1 MCEEKRSQICLVNER
16 IDKTKQYLPPTI
28 RYEIILVNDWNKM
41 RVLGLMSGTSMD
53 GLDCGLFEIYLTS
66 DYQLNWN
73 CIDFQT
79 APYSVDIRES
89 ISNALEG
96 NKGVVM
102 DADRILGQEFYAIS
116 KEFIN
121 GRKIDLIT
129 SHGQTISHDD
139 GVSTRQIGN
148 PQYLQKI
155 FQVPLVFNFRQ
166 ADIDAGGNGAP
177 LMPFLDWLLFKDS
190 GRDTI
195 TLNLGGVANV
205 AFIPKS
211 GKRGEVM
218 GFDTGPGMALIDE
231 CCQYFYEE
239 KIDRDGE
246 RAKRGQVNE
255 EILTELMANDFIQKK
270 PPKSTGRHEFGREL
284 VFKLIQRFS
293 QCSPNDIIRTFCAF
307 TAKSIAENLNKFL
320 NFNILDIGM
329 IISGGGV
336 HHPLMMENIRKYTGI
351 SNFKISDE
359 YGIQS
364 DMKEALLMAVL
375 GVARIQA
382 MTANM
387 SSVTGA
393 RELVVLG
400 NVLD

>member
-1 MCEEKRSQICLVNER
+1 
-16 IDKTKQYLPPTI
+16 
-28 RYEIILVNDWNKM
+28 M

-53 GLDCGLFEIYLTS
+53 GLDCGLFEIFLTS

-79 APYSVDIRES
+79 TPYSVDIREF

-96 NKGVVM
+96 NEGVVM

-166 ADIDAGGNGAP
+166 ADIDAGGNGSP

-190 GRDTI
+190 DRDTI
-195 TLNLGGVANV
+195 TLNLGGVANI

-211 GKRGEVM
+211 GRRAAVM
-218 GFDTGPGMALIDE
+218 GFDTGPGMSLIDE
-231 CCQYFYEE
+231 CCEHFYGELF
-239 KIDRDGE
+239 DRNGDH
-246 RAKRGQVNE
+246 ANRGQVNE
-255 EILTELMANDFIQKK
+255 EILTELMTVDFIQKK
-270 PPKSTGRHEFGREL
+270 PPKSTGRHIFGKKL
-284 VFKLIQRFS
+284 VNNIISKYS
-293 QCSPNDIIRTFCAF
+293 QVLPDNLIRTFCAF
-307 TAKSIAENLNKFL
+307 TAQSIRGNLNKFL
-320 NFNILDIGM
+320 NYNTTDIRL

-336 HHPLMMENIRKYTGI
+336 HHPVLMEDIRNYTGI
-351 SNFKISDE
+351 LNFKTSDK
-359 YGIQS
+359 YGIPS
-364 DMKEALLMAVL
+364 EMKESLLMAVL
-375 GVARIQA
+375 GAARIQNIP
-382 MTANM
+382 ANM
-387 SSVTGA
+387 PSVTGA
-393 RELVVLG
+393 GEMVALGDVLT
-400 NVLD
+400 